1 MKYDH
6 TDLTEGIK
14 KLLLAGIGA
23 VSLTAEKAKEII
35 DELAKKGEITVEQG
49 KALTEELK
57 HNIENNKPTVEIKL
71 HRTNTSPIEDVM
83 DQVKDM
89 SQEEIDELK
98 QKLESYNADS
108 ETSFEGEEDDEG
120 EEE

>member
-1 MKYDH
+1 MKYDRN
-6 TDLTEGIK
+6 DLTEGLK
-14 KLLLAGIGA
+14 KLVLAGIGA
-23 VSLTAEKAKEII
+23 VSVTAEKAKEII
-35 DELAKKGEITVEQG
+35 DELAKRGEITVEQG

-83 DQVKDM
+83 EQVKDM

-98 QKLESYNADS
+98 QKLETYDADS
-108 ETSFEGEEDDEG
+108 ADDDEG
-120 EEE
+120 AEDGESEE